1 MFISLA
7 VFTVALSAACGG
19 DSSSSRT
26 TIPTGSSE
34 TTIVRSTTSMSQS
47 TASPAD
53 LPTTTAQSQSA
64 STAPRATTQ
73 APPTSAGATTT
84 TLPGSIS
91 ASPSMNQVLILS
103 TGPGP
108 LFLGTISEISGSGLT
123 VDTSD
128 CGATMPAGNVCV
140 VRFNTAG
147 VPSGTINARLRIE
160 SNASSSPDIVDVT
173 VVVP

>member
-1 MFISLA
+1 
-7 VFTVALSAACGG
+7 
-19 DSSSSRT
+19 
-26 TIPTGSSE
+26 
-34 TTIVRSTTSMSQS
+34 
-47 TASPAD
+47 
-53 LPTTTAQSQSA
+53 
-64 STAPRATTQ
+64 
-73 APPTSAGATTT
+73 
-84 TLPGSIS
+84 
-91 ASPSMNQVLILS
+91 MNQVLILS